1 MQYPK
6 AVDDL
11 IDSFLKYPGIGL
23 KTAERLA
30 LFTINNLEEDER
42 ELFAKALDKAKD
54 IKECQICGMLSDY
67 DTCSICSDNSRK
79 DDIIIVVSDIKDVI
93 AIEKTNSFRGR
104 YHILK
109 GLLNPMDGIG
119 PKDIRLKELVMRLQK
134 TDTKELILAL
144 NATLEGEQTS
154 MYIARLLKD
163 SGIKITKLA
172 HGLPVGANLE
182 YADEVTLLKAIE
194 GRRDI

>member
-6 AVDDL
+6 PVNDL

-42 ELFAKALDKAKD
+42 DLFSTALDKSKD
-54 IKECQICGMLSDY
+54 VKECKICGMLSDN
-67 DTCSICSDNSRK
+67 DLCSICSDVARK

-93 AIEKTNSFRGR
+93 AIEKTNSFSGK

-119 PKDIRLKELVMRLQK
+119 PKDIRLKELVLRLQK